1 MSRAMTVQEC
11 DQAVSELLPD
21 LPRPEQK
28 ALAALLSGVVLEQD
42 ATLSR
47 ASAGIPGDAQERSK
61 QRRAQRLLANPR
73 LDVPRAQR
81 RLLARVLQGR
91 RGRLDLV
98 LDATTTGATA
108 HQAGTVTVVLALGW
122 HGRALPLVWRSWTAD
137 APGQNWSAAIQE
149 MLAMVQALLS
159 PDVQVLL
166 LADRGLSGAPLAHA
180 AQALG
185 WHYLLRVQY
194 RTRVCHPDGTVQS
207 LAQVVPTPGTQCLLT
222 DVHIWKKGHPSWATT
237 PRANVVA
244 VWRAVDR
251 EPWLLVTDLPAS
263 LRRCTDYRHRT
274 WEEELF
280 RDLKSFGWQWQRS
293 RVRQPERV
301 ERLLLVLVLATLWI
315 AALAQRVLKR
325 GWRPLLEERSRR
337 CYSTFHLG
345 LRWLT
350 RLLTNEQHVPCLL
363 HLWAETAAP
372 LKRS

>member
-28 ALAALLSGVVLEQD
+28 SLAALVSGGVLEQD

-47 ASAGIPGDAQERSK
+47 ASAGIPGAAHERSK
-61 QRRAQRLLANPR
+61 QRRAQRLWANPR

-91 RGRLDLV
+91 RGRLDLL

-108 HQAGTVTVVLALGW
+108 HQAGTVTLVLALGGQ
-122 HGRALPLVWRSWTAD
+122 GRALPLVWRSWTAD
-137 APGQNWSAAIQE
+137 EPGQDWSAAIQE
-149 MLAMVQALLS
+149 MLAMVQALLP

-194 RTRVCHPDGTVQS
+194 RTCVCHPDGTVQS
-207 LAQVVPTPGTQCLLT
+207 LAELVPTPGTQCLLT
-222 DVHIWKKGHPSWATT
+222 DVHLCKKGHPSWATT

-244 VWRAVDR
+244 VRRAVDR
-251 EPWLLVTDLPAS
+251 EPWLLVTDLPAT
-263 LRRCTDYRHRT
+263 LRRCTD
-274 WEEELF
+274 
-280 RDLKSFGWQWQRS
+280 
-293 RVRQPERV
+293 
-301 ERLLLVLVLATLWI
+301 
-315 AALAQRVLKR
+315 
-325 GWRPLLEERSRR
+325 
-337 CYSTFHLG
+337 
-345 LRWLT
+345 
-350 RLLTNEQHVPCLL
+350 
-363 HLWAETAAP
+363 
-372 LKRS
+372 